1 MKKIITAIGNPILNL
16 KIREEST
23 CKVLTKDIQYQEA
36 IFEIIKKEEKI
47 DYIILSELLPG
58 DLSIIDLIDKIKEY
72 NNFINI
78 IVILIKE
85 NIEIE
90 KTLDKYNIKYFFNN
104 KINYQDI
111 INYIKENSNI
121 EKELKQEI
129 ENLKDI
135 ILKQNN
141 KENYIK
147 KQIKNNL
154 DNAKKNIIKQIKIK
168 QVKQENKEKIE
179 DSKVISL
186 IGPAGV
192 GKSILTINIAN
203 YFQEKN
209 KKILI
214 LDFDI
219 LNQYL
224 HTILGVKRYPE
235 NEENSNIVENLIIRI
250 NSNVDFL
257 SATQILFQSE
267 NKINI
272 PKLKENLKKFKT
284 KYDFILIDT
293 SAECFFE
300 YNKTL
305 IENSTQSIFIA
316 EANILEIQKAF
327 NLLNIYCNNWNIP
340 KQKINIVFNKT
351 NKNIIDEKILKNIFS
366 EYKILGKIR
375 FNEKYNILINKNN
388 KDKIIKKEI
397 NKEYEK
403 ILEKLVKN

>member
-90 KTLDKYNIKYFFNN
+90 KILDKYNIKYFFNN

>member
-90 KTLDKYNIKYFFNN
+90 KILDKYNIKYFFNN

-403 ILEKLVKN
+403 ILEKLVKS

>member
-90 KTLDKYNIKYFFNN
+90 KILDKYNIKYFFNN

-403 ILEKLVKN
+403 ILEKLRR